1 MDWNEIW
8 TSVVN
13 FFATNGLQLLYAIL
27 VLIVGLI
34 VIKIINKIVAK
45 LLAKTKLERIAQGF
59 IRSIVKVL
67 LYMVLIFAV
76 LQMFGI
82 PITGLVTV
90 LATAGAA
97 VALSLK
103 DSLANVASGM
113 IIITTKPFKQ
123 NDYIQVDDLEG
134 TVNSIKIMNTEIITS
149 DNKTIVIPNSTI
161 MSSELINYTTQGSRF
176 VEMTFD
182 VAYETNI
189 ELAKKIIL
197 DVCHSNGN
205 IMLDPA
211 PSVNLKYFKDSGM
224 SLFLSCKTK
233 APYWSVYYYIMEHV
247 YNEFKRNGI
256 SLSYNQLE
264 VHMRTETPTLPFNKE
279 PLPERIEPKAE
290 PKIEHLSLFDANAFS
305 KIHKQ
310 SKQKKIKNLEKKRKD
325 LDTQLTKLKADLPST
340 RVNKLIEFKS
350 IVLKNKKAITRPTEI
365 KHYHIKKA

>member
-13 FFATNGLQLLYAIL
+13 FFATNGLQVLYAIL

-34 VIKIINKIVAK
+34 VIKLINKVVAK

-59 IRSIVKVL
+59 VRSIIKVL

-103 DSLANVASGM
+103 DSLSNVASGM

-123 NDYIQVDDLEG
+123 NDYIKVDDMEG
-134 TVNSIKIMNTEIITS
+134 TVNSIKIMNTEIITT

-161 MSSELINYTTQGSRF
+161 MSSELINYSTQGSRF
-176 VEMTFD
+176 IEMNFD
-182 VAYETNI
+182 VAYETDI
-189 ELAKKIIL
+189 DLAKKIIL
-197 DVCHSNGN
+197 DVCHSNGQ
-205 IMLDPA
+205 ILLDPA
-211 PSVNLKYFKDSGM
+211 PSVNLKTFKDTGI
-224 SLFLSCKTK
+224 SLFLSCKTN

-264 VHMRTETPTLPFNKE
+264 VHMRTENPVLPYDKK
-279 PLPERIEPKAE
+279 PLPKRVEPKPE
-290 PKIEHLSLFDANAFS
+290 PKVEHLSLLHPESFTQF
-305 KIHKQ
+305 HKQ
-310 SKQKKIKNLEKKRKD
+310 SKQKKIKNLEKKRRE
-325 LDTQLTKLKADLPST
+325 LDAQLSKLKADQPSE
-340 RVNKLIEFKS
+340 RVKKMLEFNSVMMKAKKS
-350 IVLKNKKAITRPTEI
+350 LNRAAETKRF
-365 KHYHIKKA
+365 HIKKA